1 MFNIFGPAWLK
12 SLPEHLK
19 PTSKR
24 QIEQLEAL
32 RVLEGIPHPAFRNV
46 VLRSPPVIKR
56 HLHELKKRIHNS
68 DERKVWATLVRLWKV
83 SMNQIGISVSLSES
97 DIALLVNKASNYGH
111 LCDRLIEIVSDDSP
125 DPFDVAKKLAKY
137 TGGDYTAAVMA
148 AYEGQD
154 HAEEIKARVAEILV

>member
-1 MFNIFGPAWLK
+1 MFYGNI
-12 SLPEHLK
+12 
-19 PTSKR
+19 
-24 QIEQLEAL
+24 
-32 RVLEGIPHPAFRNV
+32 N
-46 VLRSPPVIKR
+46 KR

-97 DIALLVNKASNYGH
+97 DIALLVNKASNYDH
-111 LCDRLIEIVSDDSP
+111 LCDCLIEIVSDDSP
-125 DPFDVAKKLAKY
+125 DPLDVAKKLTKY